1 MENFYDKWLA
11 EGSRID
17 DKFAR
22 SPVIAH
28 DSDIP
33 WVKTRQDAK
42 VKLMVSNEQGFPTM
56 GGVVMKAEIPAGWH
70 TGKHSHGEESMHFL
84 SGSGFSIIDGRRYD
98 WKPGSTMQ
106 IPYRGVHQH
115 FNTGSEP
122 AQYISAMCL
131 PLEVFVNIGRV
142 EQLEDCGPNDP
153 RVLASFPKEE
163 SQFLKNGQRL
173 VIHLK
178 DAPQYPGEQPP
189 DTPEAVKNQH
199 VSGKY
204 LVVGR
209 NGFKDPSSVAIAHI
223 FEEPAGYHGG
233 KHKHLEAVLY
243 VLDGE
248 GFTEIKGVSHRW
260 EAGDVMHV
268 PPAMFEHLHFNN
280 GNKSYRLLRIQFG
293 IRIWFTNIWPEGYM
307 PQRVY
312 DESGRPIVAGKIA
325 L

>member
-56 GGVVMKAEIPAGWH
+56 GGVVMKAEIPAGGH

-131 PLEVFVNIGRV
+131 PLEAFVNIGRV

-163 SQFLKNGQRL
+163 SQFLKNGQRV

-280 GNKSYRLLRIQFG
+280 GNKSCRLLRIQFG